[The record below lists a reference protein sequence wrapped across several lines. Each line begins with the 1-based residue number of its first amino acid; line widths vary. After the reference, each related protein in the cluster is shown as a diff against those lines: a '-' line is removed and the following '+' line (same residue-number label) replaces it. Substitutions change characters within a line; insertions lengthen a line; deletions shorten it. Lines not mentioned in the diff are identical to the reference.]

1 MNSVVTIEKSYEEL
15 KEYINN
21 DLNKNKSLFKTSN
34 DEPTPLECCE
44 EMLSKIPNNFWSKKN
59 LKILDPCA
67 GYGNFEIVLHNILR
81 KQTSTK
87 DILEKIITFNEIN
100 EKRISLIKDIFCGGK
115 YKLNITKLD
124 FLKYDDNEKYD
135 LQIANPPY
143 AKFCET
149 KDKDGNIIMKR
160 ASKNHTLVRDFIEKS
175 LTICK
180 DGGYIVYIVP
190 NNWMSLADRNTI
202 IKMLTKYQFHYLDI
216 GTSKKYF
223 PKIGSSF
230 TYFILEKTPFYKDFQ
245 VNCLYN
251 KKIYKSIVKS
261 QVRDFIP
268 LCYNNIVQSILNKV
282 IEGDKKF
289 GIETSSD
296 LHKYTKRNFINNE
309 KNNEYK
315 YRLIHTDK
323 QTVYSKKPHKFQDG
337 YKVFLSTTGAWNL
350 FVDNC
355 GMTQSIAFI
364 RTKDKNNALKYKKI
378 LEHPLYKFTND
389 ICRWGNFNF
398 IRILQRLAIPNN
410 ENDIY
415 GSFNISQDEIDFIE
429 SI

>member
-44 EMLSKIPNNFWSKKN
+44 EMLSKIPNNFWSKEN

-81 KQTSTK
+81 KQTSIK

-282 IEGDKKF
+282 LEGDKKF

-364 RTKDKNNALKYKKI
+364 RTKDQNNALKYKKI

-389 ICRWGNFNF
+389 ICRWGNFNC

>member
-282 IEGDKKF
+282 LEGDKKF

-389 ICRWGNFNF
+389 ICRWGNFNC

>member
-282 IEGDKKF
+282 LEGDKKF